1 MAMPRPSPGST
12 CLVTGASSG
21 IGAELARGLAE
32 RGHGVTLAARREDRL
47 TELAEEL
54 TAEHG
59 IRAETV
65 ALDVTD
71 EKARRAL
78 LTELEERGQIV
89 EVLINNAGFGSGGA
103 FVELDPDK
111 EASMVRTN
119 VEAVVGMTGSFLPG
133 MVERGR
139 GAILNVASLIA
150 FQPMPFQATYGATK
164 AAVLSFSD
172 ALHEEVRAKGV
183 TVTSVCPG
191 PVRTEFGE
199 VGGFGGA
206 DEEIP
211 DRFWLD
217 PDNVAADALDALE
230 NGDRITVPGVRN
242 QILALYGQ
250 HMPRFLLL
258 PLVRRLYPVGD

>member
-1 MAMPRPSPGST
+1 VSLPPASPGST
-12 CLVTGASSG
+12 CLITGASSG
-21 IGAELARGLAE
+21 IGAQIARGLAA
-32 RGHGVTLAARREDRL
+32 RGRGVTLAARREDRL
-47 TELAEEL
+47 KELADEL
-54 TAEHG
+54 TEEHG

-71 EKARRAL
+71 EKARRDL
-78 LTELEERGQIV
+78 VGDLDERGLSV
-89 EVLINNAGFGSGGA
+89 EVLVNNAGFGSGGA
-103 FVELDPDK
+103 FVELEAEK
-111 EASMVRTN
+111 EAAMVRTN
-119 VEAVVGMTGSFLPG
+119 VEALVGMTGVFLPG

-150 FQPMPFQATYGATK
+150 FQPVPFQATYGATK

-172 ALHEEVRAKGV
+172 ALHEEVRDKGV

-199 VGGFGGA
+199 AGGFGGA
-206 DEEIP
+206 DDEIP
-211 DRFWLD
+211 DRFWLEAD
-217 PDNVAADALDALE
+217 KVAADALEALE
-230 NGDRITVPGVRN
+230 NGDRITVPGTRN

>member
-1 MAMPRPSPGST
+1 MPAPSPGST

-32 RGHGVTLAARREDRL
+32 RGHGVTLCARREGRL
-47 TELAEEL
+47 TQLAEEL
-54 TAEHG
+54 AGEHG

-71 EKARRAL
+71 THARG
-78 LTELEERGQIV
+78 ELVIELDERGLTV

-103 FVELDPDK
+103 FVDLDPNN
-111 EASMVRTN
+111 EAAMVRTN
-119 VEAVVGMTGSFLPG
+119 VEALIAMTGAFLPG

-139 GAILNVASLIA
+139 GAILNLASLIA
-150 FQPMPFQATYGATK
+150 FQPVPFQATYGATK

-172 ALHEEVRAKGV
+172 ALHEEVRGKGV

-199 VGGFGGA
+199 AGGFGGA
-206 DEEIP
+206 DEDIP
-211 DRFWLD
+211 ARFWLD
-217 PDNVAADALDALE
+217 PGKVAADALEALE
-230 NGDRITVPGVRN
+230 KGDRITVPGVRN

-258 PLVRRLYPVGD
+258 PLLRRIYPVGD